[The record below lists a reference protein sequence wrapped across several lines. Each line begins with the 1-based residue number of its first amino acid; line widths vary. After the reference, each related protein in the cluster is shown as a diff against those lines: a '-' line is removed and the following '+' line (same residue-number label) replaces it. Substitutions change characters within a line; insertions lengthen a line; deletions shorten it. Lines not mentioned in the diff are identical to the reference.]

1 MEIILGIIFA
11 IVIFYFVM
19 VLFFKLCNLS
29 DKVAFFFTCVAA
41 IGLMIASF
49 SMPWSATTEQEEIVN
64 ATMIQGFFVYM
75 LYVTEYSCIA
85 FDREEYVETT
95 AYYDESADEVRSQSH
110 LRSKNNVWSIIGFG
124 LLIAII
130 ALLLNYLLLSKIVNS
145 MAHRSGDNAIGL
157 GIIAGVILIKST
169 FVFVRSQVRQYRR
182 RHPKDYY

>member
-11 IVIFYFVM
+11 IIVFYFVM

-41 IGLMIASF
+41 IGLMVASF
-49 SMPWSATTEQEEIVN
+49 TMPWSETADQEEILSSVL
-64 ATMIQGFFVYM
+64 IQGFFIYM

-110 LRSKNNVWSIIGFG
+110 LRSKNNVWSIIGLG
-124 LLIAII
+124 LLIAVVTVILNL
-130 ALLLNYLLLSKIVNS
+130 ALLSNIVNS
-145 MAHRSGDNAIGL
+145 MAHRSGDNAIAL

-169 FVFVRSQVRQYRR
+169 FVFVRTQVRRYRR
-182 RHPKDYY
+182 RHPKEYY